1 MPKISKIIFGDN
13 AFYQADDINEISP
26 ASFKGCTS
34 IRVIINK
41 KNIPQDDY
49 LYARYDAKDDSW
61 DVTDGLSRK
70 FDKLFI
76 SVAWAKDNIP
86 ELSKTAK
93 HEVPMAPELIH
104 LTKKE
109 KFRDNDGNIIEIEVR
124 GEREF
129 DKCYFRAKDIE
140 KGFEL
145 KHLCNT
151 ITNKEYNGYQKNIHY
166 KYFNVKKSLP
176 QRKIK
181 IKKDLFI
188 NYFGLMR
195 ILFASSPKNGSK
207 FMTWASKVVFTA
219 QMGTPDQKLQLVS
232 DITGVPIKAT
242 KAIFDK
248 SANAIPGIYLIC
260 LGKVEELRDI
270 LDIDDSYEDNDFVYK
285 FGLSED
291 INRRSGEHQ
300 RKFKKMGIN
309 DIKLCT
315 YSTIDPLNIS
325 KAETKLKKKFI
336 NYEMMLPHEEFTE
349 LAVIPMKKLK
359 QIKDEYAQLGQ
370 LYAGH
375 TAEMKQQINDLMNQL
390 NNKNTEL
397 VHKEELHKLT
407 LSNTQKDLQIANDQ
421 IAKLKKQLKKLKNK
435 H

>member
-1 MPKISKIIFGDN
+1 MPTISKIIFDN
-13 AFYQADDINEISP
+13 EAFYQADDIKEISP

-49 LYARYDAKDDSW
+49 LYARYDAEDDSW
-61 DVTDGLSRK
+61 DVTDGSSRK

-76 SVAWAKDNIP
+76 SVSWAKDNIP

-109 KFRDNDGNIIEIEVR
+109 KFRDNDNNIIEIEVR
-124 GEREF
+124 GERDVE
-129 DKCYFRAKDIE
+129 KCYFRVRDIQE
-140 KGFEL
+140 GFNIPRL
-145 KHLCNT
+145 HDNILDKR
-151 ITNKEYNGYQKNIHY
+151 YNGHQENIHY
-166 KYFNVKKSLP
+166 QFFNIKKRDGLE
-176 QRKIK
+176 KIK
-181 IKKDLFI
+181 IKKELYITF
-188 NYFGLMR
+188 NGLIR
-195 ILFASSPKNGSK
+195 ILFASSSK
-207 FMTWASKVVFTA
+207 TANKFTNWATKTLFVA
-219 QMGTPDQKLQLVS
+219 QMGTADQKLQLVS

-242 KAIFDK
+242 KVIFDK
-248 SANAIPGIYLIC
+248 SANVIPGIYLIC

-421 IAKLKKQLKKLKNK
+421 IAKLEKQLKKLKNK
-435 H
+435 R